1 MRALS
6 SFIFLLVSI
15 YTCKAQVSND
25 AYSDSL
31 CSSYRAN
38 AEQVIS
44 HCIKMDCDIL
54 LYTTGNQYYIITY
67 SHDTYQEYYV
77 AVDSLNRI
85 INFYDNSH
93 DETIKRLETK
103 NNLSLKKRKYLSRL
117 LYDKKII
124 LETFDTIQHS
134 KSLISSEPITS
145 IPFCEISPSYF
156 VIKERNN
163 VIVEYFSESN
173 LLPYPINLD
182 LSTYLLRELASCR
195 TASANIQSPSPWVD
209 LENDPVTK
217 TFMEAAS
224 NE

>member
-1 MRALS
+1 
-6 SFIFLLVSI
+6 
-15 YTCKAQVSND
+15 
-25 AYSDSL
+25 
-31 CSSYRAN
+31 
-38 AEQVIS
+38 
-44 HCIKMDCDIL
+44 MDCDIL

-93 DETIKRLETK
+93 DETIKKLETK

-124 LETFDTIQHS
+124 LETFDAIQHS

-173 LLPYPINLD
+173 LLPYPVNLD
-182 LSTYLLRELASCR
+182 LSIYLLRELASCR
-195 TASANIQSPSPWVD
+195 IASANRNPGYYVGETKKERVQNERKNELEAYRIQFSMDEDSIPTAFDDGYESITGRNLVKVD
-209 LENDPVTK
+209 GYEGLNK
-217 TFMEAAS
+217 YW
-224 NE
+224 